1 MIILLISIASTGLM
15 CLALCLI
22 LIKYF
27 TLSIKYSNLKTYL
40 KKITHI
46 ISSARYGN
54 LYSRIE
60 ENEDKL
66 TTELSKN
73 LNNLLESV
81 LDRDVMI
88 NEYVEKEKEDINL
101 KEDFIATLTHDLKV
115 PIIAQDNTFDLLL
128 SEKFGPLSNTQ
139 KEAVSKL
146 KISNIDLKYLVEAL
160 LETYKLEH
168 NGILVK
174 KEPNVKINNFV
185 KELIE
190 QLSSIFELH
199 NKNIIFKTELNDNFV
214 ADIDTFL
221 VKRVI
226 NNLILNALNYSIN
239 SDKIE
244 ITVKKEDEKHFSI
257 SVKDYGAGIEKEE
270 IDKIFNKYYTG
281 NLKLTKSST
290 GLGLYLSNKIINTL
304 EGKITVQSVKY
315 KGSTFTVILPVK

>member
-1 MIILLISIASTGLM
+1 MIYLLISVAFIGLM
-15 CLALCLI
+15 CLVLCLF
-22 LIKYF
+22 LVKYF
-27 TLSIKYSNLKTYL
+27 NLSIKYSNLKNYI
-40 KKITHI
+40 KKTTHLV
-46 ISSARYGN
+46 SSARYGN

-60 ENEDKL
+60 ENKDDL
-66 TTELSKN
+66 TFELSKN
-73 LNNLLESV
+73 LNNLLESI

-128 SEKFGPLSNTQ
+128 SEKFGPLSNIQ
-139 KEAVSKL
+139 KEAISKL

-168 NGILVK
+168 DGILVK
-174 KEPNVKINNFV
+174 KESGVAINNFV
-185 KELIE
+185 KDLIN

-199 NKNIIFKTELNDNFV
+199 NKSIVFNTEIEDAFC

-221 VKRVI
+221 VKRVV
-226 NNLILNALNYSIN
+226 NNLILNALSYSIN

-244 ITVKKEDEKHFSI
+244 INIKKDREEYFSI
-257 SVKDYGAGIEKEE
+257 SVKDYGIGIEKEE

-304 EGKITVQSVKY
+304 EGKITVESKKNEGSV
-315 KGSTFTVILPVK
+315 FTITLPVK